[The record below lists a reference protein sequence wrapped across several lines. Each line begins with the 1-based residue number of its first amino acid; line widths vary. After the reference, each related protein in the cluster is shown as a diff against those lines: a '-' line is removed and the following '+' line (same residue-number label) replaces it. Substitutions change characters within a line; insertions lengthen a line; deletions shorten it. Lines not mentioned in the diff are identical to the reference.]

1 MDIQVR
7 NIYRSSNVCGA
18 AVKGVS
24 NEDIGKIEEIAI
36 DLESGKIAYAVL
48 SVGGFLGFNNKLF
61 AIPWEEFVFKH
72 NEAEKHFILDT
83 SKEKLAAAPGFD
95 KDDWPKTAERDWE
108 SEVDAH
114 YPESQRQQSQK
125 ESTANAGT
133 S

>member
-7 NIYRSSNVCGA
+7 KIYRSSNVCGA
-18 AVKGVS
+18 AVKSVS

-48 SVGGFLGFNNKLF
+48 SVGGFMGFNNKVF

-72 NEAEKHFILDT
+72 DEAEQHFILDT

-108 SEVDAH
+108 SEVGAH
-114 YPESQRQQSQK
+114 YQQSQS
-125 ESTANAGT
+125 ESTTTAGT